1 MLRVFCV
8 RLTWIQTSP
17 LPPPLLTLITRV
29 NTQLSVL
36 TQPRHLDGISR
47 RLKMLLS
54 DLDRASAQQNQ
65 RRQSSGD
72 QQLIGILHRL
82 GPTLPQIPHILTRLR
97 TLSTLHASAAEF
109 QGTLE
114 RVEAEEMKTK
124 EELGE
129 LESAVETLEKSIAE
143 NREVIKGNVEGL
155 ETRLN
160 EVLKRLE

>member
-1 MLRVFCV
+1 
-8 RLTWIQTSP
+8 
-17 LPPPLLTLITRV
+17 
-29 NTQLSVL
+29 
-36 TQPRHLDGISR
+36 
-47 RLKMLLS
+47 MLLS